1 MTVTISVM
9 IRRSYVR
16 SKSIAQEEISLAVPS
31 RRLPSKLFLRIN
43 LNLHRPQHP
52 QIVFGQLE
60 TLRVT
65 RFFLIFPMRPQSNL
79 QPQRQ
84 FHFEPSFAQSVD
96 GRGDIGGLLTS
107 CIDCRSDFCRKSPG
121 VF

>member
-60 TLRVT
+60 TLRGV
-65 RFFLIFPMRPQSNL
+65 RFFLILSMWPQSNF
-79 QPQRQ
+79 QAQRQ
-84 FHFEPSFAQSVD
+84 FHFESSFAQSVD
-96 GRGDIGGLLTS
+96 GGSDIGRVLN
-107 CIDCRSDFCRKSPG
+107 
-121 VF
+121 